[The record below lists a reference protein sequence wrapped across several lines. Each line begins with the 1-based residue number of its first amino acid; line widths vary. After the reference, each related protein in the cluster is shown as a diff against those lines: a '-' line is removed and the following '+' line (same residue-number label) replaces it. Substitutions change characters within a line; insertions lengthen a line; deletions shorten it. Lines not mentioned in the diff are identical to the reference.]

1 MLDVAFPCDASGR
14 KSPPGAACAAG
25 WGGGAAGEEWADE
38 TCVMGHQTLPTKDL
52 KDDHIGT
59 CEGHCLCEGAVTSQA
74 ATSQVVTL
82 WAATLRA
89 ATLQAVTLQV
99 VTLQAVTSQVAA
111 FLTVG
116 LAAIFTSKRI

>member
-38 TCVMGHQTLPTKDL
+38 TCVMGRQTLPTKDL
-52 KDDHIGT
+52 KDDYVGT

-74 ATSQVVTL
+74 ATS
-82 WAATLRA
+82 RA

-99 VTLQAVTSQVAA
+99 AALQVAA

>member
-1 MLDVAFPCDASGR
+1 MGR
-14 KSPPGAACAAG
+14 
-25 WGGGAAGEEWADE
+25 
-38 TCVMGHQTLPTKDL
+38 QTLPTKDL
-52 KDDHIGT
+52 KDDHVGR

-74 ATSQVVTL
+74 ATSRAVTSQVV
-82 WAATLRA
+82 
-89 ATLQAVTLQV
+89 TLQAVTLQV

>member
-38 TCVMGHQTLPTKDL
+38 TCVMGRQTLPTKDL
-52 KDDHIGT
+52 KDDHVGT
-59 CEGHCLCEGAVTSQA
+59 CEGHCLCEGAVTSQ
-74 ATSQVVTL
+74 VV
-82 WAATLRA
+82 
-89 ATLQAVTLQV
+89 TLQAVTLQV

>member
-1 MLDVAFPCDASGR
+1 MGR
-14 KSPPGAACAAG
+14 
-25 WGGGAAGEEWADE
+25 
-38 TCVMGHQTLPTKDL
+38 QTLPTKDL
-52 KDDHIGT
+52 KDDHVGR

-74 ATSQVVTL
+74 ATS
-82 WAATLRA
+82 RA
-89 ATLQAVTLQV
+89 ATLQVVTLQA

>member
-38 TCVMGHQTLPTKDL
+38 TCVMGRQTLPTKDL
-52 KDDHIGT
+52 KDDHVGR

-74 ATSQVVTL
+74 ATS
-82 WAATLRA
+82 RA
-89 ATLQAVTLQV
+89 ATLQV
-99 VTLQAVTSQVAA
+99 VTLQAVTLRAAASRAVTLQAVTLQVAA

>member
-14 KSPPGAACAAG
+14 KSPPGAVCAAG
-25 WGGGAAGEEWADE
+25 SGGGAAGEEWADE
-38 TCVMGHQTLPTKDL
+38 TCVMGRQTKDL
-52 KDDHIGT
+52 KDDHVGT

-74 ATSQVVTL
+74 ATS
-82 WAATLRA
+82 RA
-89 ATLQAVTLQV
+89 